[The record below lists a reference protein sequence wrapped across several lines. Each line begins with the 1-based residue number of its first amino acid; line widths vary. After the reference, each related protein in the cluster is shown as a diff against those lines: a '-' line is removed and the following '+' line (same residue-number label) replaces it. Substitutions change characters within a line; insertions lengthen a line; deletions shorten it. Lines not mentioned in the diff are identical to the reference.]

1 MRITESRLRRV
12 IKRVLIESSGL
23 DIYTSIETLTSPENI
38 SKYTDQSFEDFLR
51 SKPLTMSEEDK
62 DKYFKLCV
70 SLLVTFML
78 SNDKE
83 NKFKNVKLLKH
94 HINNKG
100 SLKVELE
107 EVYSFIEDYDDQWW
121 ILSYY
126 NETSKSILGHESFS
140 SMGELSDFVKSIGD
154 SKESFVVNASR
165 FLQDI
170 GCVDDDDIH
179 NLHLMKRSISIIKE
193 GFDFFGAVKELN
205 LIRAIIV
212 RSLDLDHMI
221 DMYTRYMEEIDIDIG
236 ESQIDFIKETI
247 KPERIDGITLRS
259 TDIYRSLKPLKLMK
273 IIYEYLSKLEYLN
286 NISGRF

>member
-1 MRITESRLRRV
+1 MFR
-12 IKRVLIESSGL
+12 
-23 DIYTSIETLTSPENI
+23 
-38 SKYTDQSFEDFLR
+38 SKYCITDFF
-51 SKPLTMSEEDK
+51 
-62 DKYFKLCV
+62 
-70 SLLVTFML
+70 
-78 SNDKE
+78 
-83 NKFKNVKLLKH
+83 
-94 HINNKG
+94 
-100 SLKVELE
+100 
-107 EVYSFIEDYDDQWW
+107 
-121 ILSYY
+121 
-126 NETSKSILGHESFS
+126 
-140 SMGELSDFVKSIGD
+140 KSIGD

-170 GCVDDDDIH
+170 GCVDEYGILEH
-179 NLHLMKRSISIIKE
+179 NFHLMKSSISIIKE

-221 DMYTRYMEEIDIDIG
+221 DMYTRYMEEFDIDIG

-259 TDIYRSLKPLKLMK
+259 TDIYRSLNPLKTMK